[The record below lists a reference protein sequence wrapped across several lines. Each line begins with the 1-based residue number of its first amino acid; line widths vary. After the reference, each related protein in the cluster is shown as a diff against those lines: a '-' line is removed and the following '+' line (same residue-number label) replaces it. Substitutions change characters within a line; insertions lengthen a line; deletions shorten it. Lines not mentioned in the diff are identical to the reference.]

1 MCAPKRGQI
10 NATPT
15 RCWLGTI
22 ALQRYEEP
30 LLFCLNQSY
39 SLGKAVAG
47 KLGWP
52 LSAHEEIEFEYGEHK
67 SRPLVEVGGR
77 DIYVLHHLDGKPEQS
92 ANDKIVH
99 LLFFIGALKQAG
111 ARNVSA
117 IVPYLPYSRK
127 ERRTKPRDPV
137 NSRYLAALFEALATD
152 TLVTVE
158 IHNIAAFENAFH
170 HCRAENLT
178 VAGLMA
184 DHIAPIIGNEPVT
197 VVSPDAG
204 GAKRAELF
212 RTVLEKKIGRPVM
225 NAMLEKYRSAG
236 VISGSLFAGDVNGH
250 CAVIIDD
257 MISSGGTI
265 LRATRACRD
274 HGAKRV
280 IAAAAHGLFTN
291 GADALFAKSG
301 PDIVLTT
308 DSVDIS
314 STEHFDRLQ
323 VVSIADLLADTIKS
337 LSNGDPLY
345 DLLPYN

>member
-1 MCAPKRGQI
+1 MHRHDK
-10 NATPT
+10 
-15 RCWLGTI
+15 
-22 ALQRYEEP
+22 P

-39 SLGKAVAG
+39 SLGKAVAE

-52 LSAHEEIEFEYGEHK
+52 LSPHEEIEFEYGEHK

-77 DIYVLHHLDGKPEQS
+77 DIYVVHHLEGEPEQS
-92 ANDKIVH
+92 ANDKIVR

-111 ARNVSA
+111 ARQVIA

-137 NSRYLAALFEALATD
+137 NSRYLAALFESLGTD
-152 TLVTVE
+152 ILITVE
-158 IHNIAAFENAFH
+158 VHNLAAFENAFH
-170 HCRAENLT
+170 HCRAENIA

-184 DHIAPIIGNEPVT
+184 DHIVPMIDNEPVT

-225 NAMLEKYRSAG
+225 NAMLEKHRSAG
-236 VISGSLFAGDVNGH
+236 VVSGSLFAGDVDGR
-250 CAVIIDD
+250 CAIIIDD

-265 LRATRACRD
+265 LRATQACRD
-274 HGAKRV
+274 HGAKRI
-280 IAAAAHGLFTN
+280 IAAAAHGLFTD
-291 GADALFAKSG
+291 GSDMLFTKDG
-301 PDIVLTT
+301 PDVVLVT
-308 DSVDIS
+308 DSVS
-314 STEHFDRLQ
+314 AGSATQFDRLQ
-323 VVSIADLLADTIKS
+323 IVSIASLLAAAIDC
-337 LSNGDPLY
+337 LNNGDPLY